1 MHCHLC
7 EFRTPIDGSVEEI
20 TCRAIRNHQAFSHL
34 SEEARRNLELD
45 ACINGLNYTTK
56 DGKPLIEIDPH
67 AQGMMEAN
75 WPMEFKPEHIT
86 DCKFYT
92 LGSHAIG
99 WEKI

>member
-1 MHCHLC
+1 
-7 EFRTPIDGSVEEI
+7 VEEI

>member
-1 MHCHLC
+1 MHCNIC
-7 EFRTPIDGSVEEI
+7 EYGERIDGGVGEI
-20 TCRAIRNHQAFSHL
+20 TCWAIRRHPVFDHL
-34 SEEARRNLELD
+34 AEEARKMLELD

-56 DGKPLIEIDPH
+56 DKEPLVSIDPH
-67 AQGMMEAN
+67 AQGIGIAN

-92 LGSHAIG
+92 LGKQAIG